1 MNKDN
6 IYYEKMYTKFI
17 EPLYGK
23 KRDNH
28 YDEIILDTNNYPHNY
43 SIVNRTDLT
52 NIETYSIDP
61 DGCEDA
67 DDAFSIFYNENDQ
80 LVLIVHIADPTEYI
94 DINSTL
100 WDEIENNIVT
110 SYPSNRKPIHM
121 MPDEIMEKSS
131 LMDNRYGCIKNAIS
145 IKTLID
151 KNTYKP
157 IDDIEILFSK
167 IKLNS
172 NNGFT
177 YKEASEKKDT
187 IMSLKIGLLISK
199 TLNNLRSEKTIG
211 TQLSSMLTSNIRYID
226 DAIYL
231 EYDTIDE
238 KKMKNMIEE
247 FAIFANTFI
256 GNYLKNHLDGVGIFR
271 TCNAKDILEYDKIIS
286 PDDLLHNIIVNGIRA
301 DYLETAESHDL
312 VGSSEYTHFTSP
324 IRRSSDCISHYL
336 IKYIYLRSNGITI
349 DRPFDYNKLASLSNK
364 CFIKTRDIKK
374 VQYKDNKFRLI
385 QVINNMLH
393 NCNNNNGIKIEF
405 YITSYISGFLN
416 LIINK
421 IDIFKVYLS
430 YTLRIVNYTYDNNA
444 KKIYT
449 LQITKVNCPKKFDE
463 GSIPELDKFLF
474 TYPQNNN

>member
-6 IYYEKMYTKFI
+6 IYYEKMYTKHI

-23 KRDNH
+23 KRDND
-28 YDEIILDTNNYPHNY
+28 YDDKLLNTNEYPHNY
-43 SIVNRTDLT
+43 SILNRTDLT

-67 DDAFSIFYNENDQ
+67 DDAFSIFYNENDE

-94 DINSTL
+94 NINSTL
-100 WDEIENNIVT
+100 WNETENGIVT
-110 SYPSNRKPIHM
+110 RYPSNRKPIHM
-121 MPDEIMEKSS
+121 LPDEIMEKAS

-151 KNTYKP
+151 KNNYKP
-157 IDDIEILFSK
+157 IGDIEILFSK
-167 IKLNS
+167 IKLNET
-172 NNGFT
+172 NGFT
-177 YKEASEKKDT
+177 YKEASEKKDNIT
-187 IMSLKIGLLISK
+187 ALKIGLLISK
-199 TLNNLRSEKTIG
+199 KLNNLRSKKTVG
-211 TQLSSMLTSNIRYID
+211 TQLSSMLISNIRYTNED
-226 DAIYL
+226 VYL
-231 EYDTIDE
+231 EYDTIYE

-256 GNYLKNHLDGVGIFR
+256 GNYLKIHLDGEGIFR
-271 TCNAKDILEYDKIIS
+271 TCNTKDLLDNDKNQNA
-286 PDDLLHNIIVNGIRA
+286 DELLHNIIVNGIRA
-301 DYLETAESHDL
+301 DYMETADSHDL
-312 VGSSEYTHFTSP
+312 VGSDEYTHFTSP

-336 IKYIYLRSNGITI
+336 IKYIYLRSNGINI
-349 DRPFDYNKLASLSNK
+349 DRPFNYNKLASLSNK

-393 NCNNNNGIKIEF
+393 KCNNINGIKIEF
-405 YITSYISGFLN
+405 YITSYVAGFLN

-430 YTLRIVNYTYDNNA
+430 YTLRTENYMYDNDN

-463 GSIPELDKFLF
+463 GSIPELDNFLF
-474 TYPQNNN
+474 THKQN